1 MDMKPVSGTRL
12 TVITLVLAGAGLRPQ
27 AGPVTPDPAGCFFTP
42 ISAQVSTGKT
52 PQNRSVLALSGDGQT
67 ALLRS
72 RFTSFDEPM
81 ITIDEEFFFRNNT
94 RTLLT
99 HFDSSQHIGGPV
111 IHTSGPSWN
120 SVDLPFDG
128 SFVATTKS
136 EGGGIQAQLL
146 SLPGLNASALSL
158 TRVFKVSGNG
168 AWIVGRDSEG
178 QLVRLRREDGH
189 TDVLD
194 QGPNAASDA
203 VLGVSYD
210 GDTVCGYHSLLG
222 LRPVFRWTAAGGM
235 RELATPEGFIP
246 DSVDASGEI
255 FVGRLILPQQTV
267 PACWSEREGLVQLTT
282 SLNGSDVGYGFATLI
297 SGNGQLIFGSLNVPV
312 AWTRDGSIHEIS
324 SLIRGVDLGGA
335 VISSVDAVS
344 HDGRT
349 IAGRCHTQGPTTSLF
364 FLAGLALPGEGP
376 RIVLQP
382 TAAGGRTL
390 HFHAKAGFHYQVQ
403 GSTSLGDWTAA
414 ALPEFTGDD
423 ADHAVALPTGS
434 EVASFFRL
442 VVTP

>member
-1 MDMKPVSGTRL
+1 MVVAL
-12 TVITLVLAGAGLRPQ
+12 GLFGSAFHPQ
-27 AGPVTPDPAGCFFTP
+27 AGPVSPDPADCFFTP
-42 ISAQVSTGKT
+42 ISSQVSTGKT
-52 PQNRSVLALSGDGQT
+52 PQNRSVVALSGDGQT

-72 RFTSFDEPM
+72 HFSSFDEPM

-94 RTLLT
+94 RKLLT

-120 SVDLPFDG
+120 SADLPFNG

-136 EGGGIQAQLL
+136 ENGEFQVQLL
-146 SLPGLNASALSL
+146 SLPGLNASTLSL
-158 TRVFKVSGNG
+158 TRAFKVSGNG
-168 AWIVGRDSEG
+168 AWIIGRTSEG
-178 QLVRLRREDGH
+178 QLVRMRREDGH
-189 TDVLD
+189 TEVLD

-235 RELATPEGFIP
+235 RELATPEGFGP

-255 FVGRLILPQQTV
+255 FVGRLVLAQQTV
-267 PACWSEREGLVQLTT
+267 PARWSERDGLVQLTT
-282 SLNGSDVGYGFATLI
+282 RLNGSDVGYGFATLI

-324 SLIRGVDLGGA
+324 SLIRGVDVGGA
-335 VISSVDAVS
+335 IISSVDAVS

-376 RIVLQP
+376 HVVQHP

-390 HFHAKAGFHYQVQ
+390 NFHAKTGFRYQVQ
-403 GSTSLGDWTAA
+403 SSTTLGGWTAA
-414 ALPEFTGDD
+414 ALPEIIGDD
-423 ADHAVALPTGS
+423 ADHAVALPVGS
-434 EVASFFRL
+434 EVANFFRL